1 VKSVGDRWWAAVV
14 AVMEVLT
21 RLIPIDFSLAIYTT
35 FSHPDPSLKPYDY
48 YTCSIIK
55 QTLSVL
61 TQPYTT
67 ALTDFRNDLRDFQA

>member
-1 VKSVGDRWWAAVV
+1 
-14 AVMEVLT
+14 MEILT

-35 FSHPDPSLKPYDY
+35 FSHPNPSLKPYGY

-61 TQPYTT
+61 TEPFTT
-67 ALTDFRNDLRDFQA
+67 ALTDLRNDLRDLQA